1 MSFINRKLI
10 LFFFLI
16 SLLNI
21 SFQSQEFSIF
31 FNKNSFL
38 TSIEDT
44 QTMRSLQ
51 YNKIF
56 ITSKIAIPNQNLK
69 FYLRFNEYITYITNN
84 SYQKSEST
92 SYEFIRK
99 KNDGKESEFIP
110 LDFKT
115 ESLKSGYESKE
126 IVKFDDNIIND
137 FYFILADKTNNK
149 DDSYESIIGLN
160 LPEKVAKP
168 LLLNTNI
175 FEQLKNNNFINK
187 RIFSI
192 FYFNEIRKEKNRNDN
207 KDNDG
212 IIIFGKLPH
221 ELKNDKKN
229 SDIFKRYYFND
240 NNLNWANTEAG
251 DYHKKWKI
259 KFDYI
264 LFANEQLQDLIAEF
278 IIEQN
283 FFTGTSLFKEKVHK
297 YFFDEF
303 ISKKICKEDKFY
315 NYMEN
320 FNYYFYSCENSIE
333 TYFDKYKDGI
343 LIFTSK
349 NLNEQFNFNLEEL
362 FFRYNNKF
370 YFGIIFD
377 EYQMHGWKLGR
388 LFFEKYPLVFSLD
401 NKAIGYYKQIR
412 DNKKRNSSTI
422 ITFFLI
428 LLILMLL
435 LLLIIGFKKYTFLK
449 SLIPRR
455 LKANELDDE
464 YIYSNG
470 KEIKKEITTEMAM
483 KISNNSISSLGY

>member
-21 SFQSQEFSIF
+21 SFQSKEFSFF

-69 FYLRFNEYITYITNN
+69 FYLRSNEYITYITNN

-99 KNDGKESEFIP
+99 KSDGKESEFIP
-110 LDFKT
+110 LEFKT

-126 IVKFDDNIIND
+126 IIKFDDNIIND
-137 FYFILADKTNNK
+137 FYFILADKINNK

-160 LPEKVAKP
+160 LPEKVARP

-175 FEQLKNNNFINK
+175 LEQLKNNNFINK

-192 FYFNEIRKEKNRNDN
+192 FYFNEIRKEKNKNDN

-212 IIIFGKLPH
+212 IIIFGILPH
-221 ELKNDKKN
+221 ELKIDKKN
-229 SDIFKRYYFND
+229 SDIFKKYYFND

-251 DYHKKWKI
+251 DYHRKWKI

-264 LFANEQLQDLIAEF
+264 LFSNEQL
-278 IIEQN
+278 
-283 FFTGTSLFKEKVHK
+283 
-297 YFFDEF
+297 
-303 ISKKICKEDKFY
+303 
-315 NYMEN
+315 
-320 FNYYFYSCENSIE
+320 
-333 TYFDKYKDGI
+333 
-343 LIFTSK
+343 
-349 NLNEQFNFNLEEL
+349 
-362 FFRYNNKF
+362 
-370 YFGIIFD
+370 
-377 EYQMHGWKLGR
+377 
-388 LFFEKYPLVFSLD
+388 
-401 NKAIGYYKQIR
+401 
-412 DNKKRNSSTI
+412 
-422 ITFFLI
+422 
-428 LLILMLL
+428 
-435 LLLIIGFKKYTFLK
+435 
-449 SLIPRR
+449 
-455 LKANELDDE
+455 
-464 YIYSNG
+464 
-470 KEIKKEITTEMAM
+470 
-483 KISNNSISSLGY
+483 